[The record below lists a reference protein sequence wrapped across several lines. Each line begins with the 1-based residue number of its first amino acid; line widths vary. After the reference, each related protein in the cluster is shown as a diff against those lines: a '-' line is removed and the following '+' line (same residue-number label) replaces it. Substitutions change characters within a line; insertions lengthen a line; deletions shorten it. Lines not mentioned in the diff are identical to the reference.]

1 MRLLT
6 LLITS
11 FLLTLP
17 AHAQENTE
25 ASIITGRA
33 AVLEGDTVE
42 INGQKIRL
50 HGIDAPQ
57 HRQTCHDRRGFL
69 YRCGLKSKTA
79 LDLFLWRNEITC
91 HILSSDK
98 YGRKLANCSLGQVDV
113 ADWLV
118 RQGHAIAFKKYSY
131 VYINAENE
139 AKKAKRGLW
148 SGKFRMPW
156 EWRDQRRYGGDT
168 EYTR

>member
-1 MRLLT
+1 MRSITLLLT
-6 LLITS
+6 SFMLI
-11 FLLTLP
+11 LP
-17 AHAQENTE
+17 AAAQENTE
-25 ASIITGRA
+25 PSVITGRA
-33 AVLEGDTVE
+33 AVLEGDTIE
-42 INGQKIRL
+42 INGQVIRL

-57 HRQTCHDRRGFL
+57 HRQTCRDRRGAV

-79 LDLFLWRNEITC
+79 LDLFLWSNEITC

-118 RQGHAIAFKKYSY
+118 RQGHALAFKKYSY

-139 AKKAKRGLW
+139 ARKAKRGLW

-156 EWRDQRRYGGDT
+156 EWRDQRRYGGDK

>member
-1 MRLLT
+1 MRFITLLLT
-6 LLITS
+6 SFMLI
-11 FLLTLP
+11 LP
-17 AHAQENTE
+17 AAAQENTE
-25 ASIITGRA
+25 PSVITGRA
-33 AVLEGDTVE
+33 AVLEGDTIE
-42 INGQKIRL
+42 INGQVIRL

-57 HRQTCHDRRGFL
+57 HRQTCRDRRGAV

-79 LDLFLWRNEITC
+79 LDLFLWSNEITC
-91 HILSSDK
+91 RILSSDK

-118 RQGHAIAFKKYSY
+118 RQGHALAFKKYSY

-156 EWRDQRRYGGDT
+156 EWRDQRRYGGDK
-168 EYTR
+168 EYNR

>member
-1 MRLLT
+1 MRSITLLLT
-6 LLITS
+6 SFMLI
-11 FLLTLP
+11 LP
-17 AHAQENTE
+17 AAAQENTE
-25 ASIITGRA
+25 PSVITGRA
-33 AVLEGDTVE
+33 AVLEGDTIE
-42 INGQKIRL
+42 INGQVIRL

-57 HRQTCHDRRGFL
+57 HRQTCRDRRGAV

-79 LDLFLWRNEITC
+79 LDLFLWSNEISC

-118 RQGHAIAFKKYSY
+118 RQGHALAFKKYSY

-139 AKKAKRGLW
+139 ARKAKRGLW

-156 EWRDQRRYGGDT
+156 EWRDQRRYGGDK
-168 EYTR
+168 EYNR

>member
-1 MRLLT
+1 MRYIT
-6 LLITS
+6 LLLIS
-11 FLLTLP
+11 FLLTTS
-17 AHAQENTE
+17 AHTQESNE
-25 ASIITGRA
+25 GSIITGRA
-33 AVLEGDTVE
+33 AVLEGDTIE

-57 HRQTCHDRRGFL
+57 HRQTCHDRRGLL

-91 HILSSDK
+91 HILTSDK

-118 RQGHAIAFKKYSY
+118 RQGHAVAFKKYSY
-131 VYINAENE
+131 EPL
-139 AKKAKRGLW
+139 AKLLRFL
-148 SGKFRMPW
+148 
-156 EWRDQRRYGGDT
+156 RDQKAL
-168 EYTR
+168 

>member
-1 MRLLT
+1 MRFITLLLT
-6 LLITS
+6 SFMLI
-11 FLLTLP
+11 LP
-17 AHAQENTE
+17 AAAQENTE
-25 ASIITGRA
+25 PSVITGRA
-33 AVLEGDTVE
+33 AVLEGDTIE
-42 INGQKIRL
+42 INGQVIRL

-57 HRQTCHDRRGFL
+57 HRQTCRDRRGAV

-79 LDLFLWRNEITC
+79 LDLFLWSNEITC

-118 RQGHAIAFKKYSY
+118 RQGHALAFKKYSY

-139 AKKAKRGLW
+139 ARKAKRGLW

-156 EWRDQRRYGGDT
+156 EWRDQRRYGGDK
-168 EYTR
+168 EYNR

>member
-1 MRLLT
+1 MRFITLLLT
-6 LLITS
+6 SFMLI
-11 FLLTLP
+11 LP
-17 AHAQENTE
+17 AAAQENTE
-25 ASIITGRA
+25 PSVITGRA
-33 AVLEGDTVE
+33 AVLEGDTIE
-42 INGQKIRL
+42 INGQVIRL

-57 HRQTCHDRRGFL
+57 HRQTCRDRRGAV

-79 LDLFLWRNEITC
+79 LDLFLWSNEITC

-118 RQGHAIAFKKYSY
+118 RQGHALAFKKYSY

-139 AKKAKRGLW
+139 ARKAKRGLW

-156 EWRDQRRYGGDT
+156 EWRDQRRYGGDK

>member
-1 MRLLT
+1 MRFITLLLT
-6 LLITS
+6 SFMLI
-11 FLLTLP
+11 LP
-17 AHAQENTE
+17 AAAQENTE
-25 ASIITGRA
+25 PSVITGRA
-33 AVLEGDTVE
+33 AVLEGDTIE
-42 INGQKIRL
+42 INGQVIRL

-57 HRQTCHDRRGFL
+57 HRQTCRDRRGAV

-79 LDLFLWRNEITC
+79 LDLFLWSNEISC

-118 RQGHAIAFKKYSY
+118 RQGHALAFKKYSY

-139 AKKAKRGLW
+139 ARKAKRGLW

-156 EWRDQRRYGGDT
+156 EWRDQRRYGGDK

>member
-1 MRLLT
+1 MRSITLLLT
-6 LLITS
+6 SFMLI
-11 FLLTLP
+11 LP
-17 AHAQENTE
+17 AAAQENTE
-25 ASIITGRA
+25 PSVITGRA
-33 AVLEGDTVE
+33 AVLEGDTIE
-42 INGQKIRL
+42 INGQVIRL

-57 HRQTCHDRRGFL
+57 HRQTCRDRRGAV

-79 LDLFLWRNEITC
+79 LDLFLWSNEISC

-118 RQGHAIAFKKYSY
+118 RQGHALAFKKYSY

-139 AKKAKRGLW
+139 ARKAKRGLW

-156 EWRDQRRYGGDT
+156 EWRDQRRYGGDK

>member
-1 MRLLT
+1 MRSITLLLT
-6 LLITS
+6 SFMLI
-11 FLLTLP
+11 LP
-17 AHAQENTE
+17 AAGQENTE
-25 ASIITGRA
+25 PSVITGRA
-33 AVLEGDTVE
+33 AVLEGDTIE
-42 INGQKIRL
+42 INGQVIRL

-57 HRQTCHDRRGFL
+57 HRQTCRDRRGAV

-79 LDLFLWRNEITC
+79 LDLFLWSNEISC

-118 RQGHAIAFKKYSY
+118 RQGHALAFKKYSY

-139 AKKAKRGLW
+139 ARKAKRGLW

-156 EWRDQRRYGGDT
+156 EWRDQRRYGGDK
-168 EYTR
+168 EYNR